1 MKFLTRI
8 LMSLALAS
16 TFVLALAG
24 CTPDKA
30 MDFGPTGEIDTPP
43 TDELSRQILHDFEG
57 HAFELGASDSEAIV
71 RLADWPEG
79 RHLVIPYWL
88 GINPLMPYFH
98 RPQVGRI
105 YVMSESVMVREL
117 SKDRYLIR
125 AGSKAFKSDAIFE
138 AKHTHYDGTG
148 KMLPTVVRF
157 VGTEV
162 ATLPLDAP
170 RTGSI
175 TEKIPVLREISL
187 PMHIEAVK
195 PGYAKFTVMQ
205 QALPSNPTAD
215 RG

>member
-1 MKFLTRI
+1 MKVLPGVI
-8 LMSLALAS
+8 ASMLLALA
-16 TFVLALAG
+16 LAA

-30 MDFGPTGEIDTPP
+30 MDFGATGEIETAPD
-43 TDELSRQILHDFEG
+43 DDLSRQILHDFDG
-57 HAFELGASDSEAIV
+57 HSFELGANDSEAVV

-79 RHLVIPYWL
+79 KHVVIPFWL

-117 SKDRYLIR
+117 SKDKYLIR

-138 AKHTHYDGTG
+138 AHHTHYDGTG
-148 KMLPTVVRF
+148 KMLPIVVRF
-157 VGTEV
+157 VGTEI

-170 RTGSI
+170 RTGTI

-187 PMHIEAVK
+187 PMHLEAVK
-195 PGYAKFTVMQ
+195 PGYAKYTVLQ
-205 QALPSNPTAD
+205 VPSPPTAD